1 MRGRAELNGKTSR
14 AGALSRGEAF
24 RPCRVPS
31 SPRRNLTPRPE
42 YAPPSARTSEHGRQP
57 VGANAAETPGRTEVA
72 EVPEV
77 PEESRQPAGAPAKP
91 ASVLRSGAVMA
102 AGSVVSR
109 ATGFVRSAVVVA
121 ALGTGLTADGY
132 AVANTVPNILYILL
146 IGGALNAVFVPELV
160 RAAKEHADG
169 GAAYTDRLLTLCT
182 VGLLA
187 LTALAVAA
195 APLIVGVYTDYE
207 GRQAELT
214 IALAR
219 YCLPQILFYGLFTL
233 LGQVLNARGRF
244 GAMMWTPVLNNVV
257 IIGVFGLYIAVAASS
272 DGALSDTD
280 AHLLGWGT
288 TAGIAVQTLALIPA
302 LRAAKFRWRPR
313 FDWRGSGLTRPVR
326 AAGWLVLLVLT
337 NQLAYWVVT
346 RLSTAAGQHA
356 ADQNVAGGAGY
367 TAYSYAY
374 QLWVVPQGIITVSL
388 VTALMPRMSRAAAD
402 GDLAGVRRDVAYALR
417 TSAAAVVPAA
427 TALLVLA
434 PWVIG
439 SVFGY
444 GRATD
449 ADVTVM
455 AGMMAAFAPGLL
467 AFSGQYVLSRGFYAM
482 SDTRT
487 PFLLNLVIAAVQAG
501 LSVAAYVLLPARW
514 AVTGMAG
521 ASTVAFFAGFAVTG
535 YVLSRRL
542 SGPGAASLLRS
553 PTLGAHA
560 RLIAACLP
568 AGALAYGAARAAE
581 GAGDVAAAGAGTL
594 TLLLGVVLLARPFGI
609 GEITTMVAAGRARL
623 RRR

>member
-1 MRGRAELNGKTSR
+1 MGGTVE
-14 AGALSRGEAF
+14 
-24 RPCRVPS
+24 PD
-31 SPRRNLTPRPE
+31 
-42 YAPPSARTSEHGRQP
+42 APPARS
-57 VGANAAETPGRTEVA
+57 
-72 EVPEV
+72 
-77 PEESRQPAGAPAKP
+77 

-132 AVANTVPNILYILL
+132 TVANTVPNILYILL

-169 GAAYTDRLLTLCT
+169 GAAYTDRLLTLCA

-187 LTALAVAA
+187 LTGLAVAA
-195 APLIVGVYTDYE
+195 APLIVGVYTDYD

-214 IALAR
+214 VALAR

-257 IIGVFGLYIAVAASS
+257 IIGVFGLYIAVAANSA
-272 DGALSDTD
+272 GTLSDTD
-280 AHLLGWGT
+280 AQLLGWGT

-302 LRAAKFRWRPR
+302 LRAARFRWRPR
-313 FDWRGSGLTRPVR
+313 FDWRGSGLTRPMR
-326 AAGWLVLLVLT
+326 SAGWLVLLVLT

-346 RLSTAAGQHA
+346 RLSTTAGQEA
-356 ADQNVAGGAGY
+356 FEQQVAGGAGY

-417 TSAAAVVPAA
+417 TSAAVVVPAA

-434 PWVIG
+434 PWVMG

-444 GRATD
+444 GRITA
-449 ADVTVM
+449 ADITVM
-455 AGMMAAFAPGLL
+455 AGIMVAFAPGLI

-487 PFLLNLVIAAVQAG
+487 PFLLNLVVAAVNAG
-501 LSVAAYVLLPARW
+501 LSAAAYWLLPARW

-521 ASTVAFFAGFAVTG
+521 ASTVAFTVGFAVTG
-535 YVLSRRL
+535 YVLARRV
-542 SGPGAASLLRS
+542 SATGTGSLLRS
-553 PTLGAHA
+553 PTVGTHL

-568 AGALAYGAARAAE
+568 AGALAYGAARASE
-581 GAGDVAAAGAGTL
+581 GAGDVAAAGAGAL
-594 TLLLGVVLLARPFGI
+594 ALLLVVVLLARPFGI
-609 GEITTMVAAGRARL
+609 GEITAMVDGGRARL
-623 RRR
+623 RR

>member
-1 MRGRAELNGKTSR
+1 MSATVDSTNG
-14 AGALSRGEAF
+14 
-24 RPCRVPS
+24 
-31 SPRRNLTPRPE
+31 
-42 YAPPSARTSEHGRQP
+42 PPVRS
-57 VGANAAETPGRTEVA
+57 
-72 EVPEV
+72 
-77 PEESRQPAGAPAKP
+77 

-195 APLIVGVYTDYE
+195 APLVVGVYTDYD
-207 GRQAELT
+207 GRQADLT
-214 IALAR
+214 VALAR

-244 GAMMWTPVLNNVV
+244 GAMMWTPVLNNIV
-257 IIGVFGLYIAVAASS
+257 IIGVFGLYIGVAADS
-272 DGALSDTD
+272 DGTLSNAD

-288 TAGIAVQTLALIPA
+288 TAGTAVQTLALIPA
-302 LRAAKFRWRPR
+302 LRAARFRWRPR

-346 RLSTAAGQHA
+346 RLSTATGQHA
-356 ADQNVAGGAGY
+356 VEQGVAGGAGY

-402 GDLAGVRRDVAYALR
+402 GDLAGLRRDVAYALR

-444 GRATD
+444 GRTTA
-449 ADVTVM
+449 ADITVM
-455 AGMMAAFAPGLL
+455 AGIMMAFAPGLI

-487 PFLLNLVIAAVQAG
+487 PFLLNLVIATVQAG
-501 LSVAAYVLLPARW
+501 LTAAAHLLLPARW

-521 ASTVAFFAGFAVTG
+521 ASAVAFCAGFAVTG

-542 SGPGAASLLRS
+542 SGPGAASPLRS
-553 PTLGAHA
+553 PTLGAHV

-581 GAGDVAAAGAGTL
+581 GAGDMAAAGAGTL
-594 TLLLGVVLLARPFGI
+594 TLLLVVVLLGRPFGL
-609 GEITTMVAAGRARL
+609 GEITAMTAAGRARL

>member
-1 MRGRAELNGKTSR
+1 MGGTVE
-14 AGALSRGEAF
+14 
-24 RPCRVPS
+24 PD
-31 SPRRNLTPRPE
+31 
-42 YAPPSARTSEHGRQP
+42 APPARS
-57 VGANAAETPGRTEVA
+57 
-72 EVPEV
+72 
-77 PEESRQPAGAPAKP
+77 

-132 AVANTVPNILYILL
+132 TVANTVPNILYILL

-169 GAAYTDRLLTLCT
+169 GAAYTDRLLTLCA

-187 LTALAVAA
+187 LTGLAVAA
-195 APLIVGVYTDYE
+195 APLIVGVYTDYD

-214 IALAR
+214 VALAR

-257 IIGVFGLYIAVAASS
+257 IIGVFGLYIAVAANSA
-272 DGALSDTD
+272 GTLSDTD
-280 AHLLGWGT
+280 AQLLGWGT

-302 LRAAKFRWRPR
+302 LRAARFRWRPR
-313 FDWRGSGLTRPVR
+313 FDWRGSGLTRPMR
-326 AAGWLVLLVLT
+326 SAGWLVLLVLT

-346 RLSTAAGQHA
+346 RLSTTAGQEA
-356 ADQNVAGGAGY
+356 FEQQVAGGAGY

-417 TSAAAVVPAA
+417 TTAAVVVPAA

-434 PWVIG
+434 PWVMG

-444 GRATD
+444 GRITA
-449 ADVTVM
+449 ADITVM
-455 AGMMAAFAPGLL
+455 AGIMVAFAPGLI

-487 PFLLNLVIAAVQAG
+487 PFLLNLVVAAVNAG
-501 LSVAAYVLLPARW
+501 LSAAAYWLLPARW

-521 ASTVAFFAGFAVTG
+521 ASTVAFTVGFAVTG
-535 YVLSRRL
+535 YVLARRV
-542 SGPGAASLLRS
+542 SATGTGSLLRS
-553 PTLGAHA
+553 PTVGTHL

-594 TLLLGVVLLARPFGI
+594 ALLLVVVLLARPFGI
-609 GEITTMVAAGRARL
+609 GEITAMVDGGRARL
-623 RRR
+623 RR

>member
-1 MRGRAELNGKTSR
+1 MGGIVEPEEAEGPGGSAEAGRSEEYGKSER
-14 AGALSRGEAF
+14 SGGKPDRPVVPGQAGGPDHPEQAGGEPAGS
-24 RPCRVPS
+24 V
-31 SPRRNLTPRPE
+31 
-42 YAPPSARTSEHGRQP
+42 
-57 VGANAAETPGRTEVA
+57 
-72 EVPEV
+72 V
-77 PEESRQPAGAPAKP
+77 PEEAGTEPAIPPARS

-132 AVANTVPNILYILL
+132 TVANTVPNILYILL

-169 GAAYTDRLLTLCT
+169 GAAYTDRLLTVCT

-195 APLIVGVYTDYE
+195 APLIVGLYTDYD

-214 IALAR
+214 VALAR

-244 GAMMWTPVLNNVV
+244 GAMMWTPVLNNIV
-257 IIGVFGLYIAVAASS
+257 IIGVFGFYIAVAATS
-272 DGALSDTD
+272 DGTLSDAH

-313 FDWRGSGLTRPVR
+313 FDWRGSGLTRPMR
-326 AAGWLVLLVLT
+326 SAGWLVLLVLT

-346 RLSTAAGQHA
+346 RLSTTAGQQA
-356 ADQNVAGGAGY
+356 FEQDVAGGVGY

-417 TSAAAVVPAA
+417 TSAAVIVPAA

-434 PWVIG
+434 PWVMG

-444 GRATD
+444 GRTTD
-449 ADVTVM
+449 ADITVM
-455 AGMMAAFAPGLL
+455 AGIMMAFAPGLI

-487 PFLLNLVIAAVQAG
+487 PFLLNLVVAGVNAA
-501 LSVAAYVLLPARW
+501 LSAAAFWLLPVRW
-514 AVTGMAG
+514 AVTGMAA
-521 ASTVAFFAGFAVTG
+521 ASTVAFAVGFAVTG
-535 YVLSRRL
+535 YVLSRRV
-542 SGPGAASLLRS
+542 SATGTGSPLRS
-553 PTLGAHA
+553 PTLGAHL
-560 RLIAACLP
+560 RLIVACLP
-568 AGALAYGAARAAE
+568 AGALAYGAARMAE

-594 TLLLGVVLLARPFGI
+594 ALLLTVVLLARPLRI
-609 GEITTMVAAGRARL
+609 GEITAMVDSGRARL
-623 RRR
+623 RR

>member
-1 MRGRAELNGKTSR
+1 MSATVDSTTG
-14 AGALSRGEAF
+14 
-24 RPCRVPS
+24 PS
-31 SPRRNLTPRPE
+31 
-42 YAPPSARTSEHGRQP
+42 
-57 VGANAAETPGRTEVA
+57 V
-72 EVPEV
+72 
-77 PEESRQPAGAPAKP
+77 KP

-132 AVANTVPNILYILL
+132 TVANTVPNILYILL

-195 APLIVGVYTDYE
+195 APLIVGLYTDYDD
-207 GRQAELT
+207 RQAELT
-214 IALAR
+214 VALAR

-313 FDWRGSGLTRPVR
+313 FDWRGSGLTRPMR

-346 RLSTAAGQHA
+346 RYSTIAGQEA
-356 ADQNVAGGAGY
+356 FEQQVAGGAGY

-402 GDLAGVRRDVAYALR
+402 GDLAGLRRDVAYALR
-417 TSAAAVVPAA
+417 TSAAVVVPAA

-434 PWVIG
+434 PWVLG

-444 GRATD
+444 GRTTD
-449 ADVTVM
+449 ADITVM
-455 AGMMAAFAPGLL
+455 AGIMMAFAPGLL

-501 LSVAAYVLLPARW
+501 LSVAAYLLLPARW

-542 SGPGAASLLRS
+542 SGPGAASPLRS
-553 PTLGAHA
+553 PTLGAHI

-568 AGALAYGAARAAE
+568 AGALAYGAARATE

-594 TLLLGVVLLARPFGI
+594 ALLLVVVLLARPFGI
-609 GEITTMVAAGRARL
+609 GEITTAVAAGRARL